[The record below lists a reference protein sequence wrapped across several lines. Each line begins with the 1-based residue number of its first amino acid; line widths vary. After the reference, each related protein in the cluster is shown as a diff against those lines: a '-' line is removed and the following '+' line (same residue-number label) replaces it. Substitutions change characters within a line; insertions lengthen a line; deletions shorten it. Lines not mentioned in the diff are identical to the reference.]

1 MYFGWIYFWYIC
13 IYYISWF
20 KLALWGTVKQPIPNS
35 IYQTFFPTDSQ
46 WQFFIII
53 LAAMQEEGRLKLFTK
68 PVIADT
74 SIHSRLFWMKRI
86 LNSKENVASF
96 TYHYDLISTIQ
107 LSMSEK
113 SKFQKNIKN
122 ANRLWSGPSGS
133 SSKHPLQ
140 APCCIY
146 HAFGMKNVLL
156 NLLSVLSQIH

>member
-86 LNSKENVASF
+86 LNSKRNVASF
-96 TYHYDLISTIQ
+96 TLPVPLWFNQYYSALNVR
-107 LSMSEK
+107 K
-113 SKFQKNIKN
+113 VKVSKKYQKRK
-122 ANRLWSGPSGS
+122 
-133 SSKHPLQ
+133 Q
-140 APCCIY
+140 AL
-146 HAFGMKNVLL
+146 VWT
-156 NLLSVLSQIH
+156 

>member
-35 IYQTFFPTDSQ
+35 IYQTFFSTDSQ

-68 PVIADT
+68 TVIADT
-74 SIHSRLFWMKRI
+74 SIHSRLFWMKRS

-96 TYHYDLISTIQ
+96 TLPVPLWFNQYYSALNVR
-107 LSMSEK
+107 K
-113 SKFQKNIKN
+113 VKVSKKYQKRKQT
-122 ANRLWSGPSGS
+122 LVWT
-133 SSKHPLQ
+133 
-140 APCCIY
+140 
-146 HAFGMKNVLL
+146 
-156 NLLSVLSQIH
+156 

>member
-35 IYQTFFPTDSQ
+35 IYQTFFSTDCQ

-68 PVIADT
+68 TVIADT

-86 LNSKENVASF
+86 LNSKGNVASF
-96 TYHYDLISTIQ
+96 TLPVPLWFNQYYSALNVR
-107 LSMSEK
+107 K
-113 SKFQKNIKN
+113 VKVSKKYQKRK
-122 ANRLWSGPSGS
+122 
-133 SSKHPLQ
+133 Q
-140 APCCIY
+140 AL
-146 HAFGMKNVLL
+146 VWT
-156 NLLSVLSQIH
+156 

>member
-35 IYQTFFPTDSQ
+35 IYQTFFSTDSQ

-68 PVIADT
+68 TVIADT
-74 SIHSRLFWMKRI
+74 SIHSRLFWMKRS

-96 TYHYDLISTIQ
+96 TLPVPLWFNQYYSALNVR
-107 LSMSEK
+107 K
-113 SKFQKNIKN
+113 VKVSKKYQKRK
-122 ANRLWSGPSGS
+122 
-133 SSKHPLQ
+133 Q
-140 APCCIY
+140 AL
-146 HAFGMKNVLL
+146 VWT
-156 NLLSVLSQIH
+156 

>member
-86 LNSKENVASF
+86 LNSKGNVASF
-96 TYHYDLISTIQ
+96 TLPVPLWFNQYYSALNVR
-107 LSMSEK
+107 K
-113 SKFQKNIKN
+113 VKVSKKYQKRK
-122 ANRLWSGPSGS
+122 
-133 SSKHPLQ
+133 Q
-140 APCCIY
+140 AL
-146 HAFGMKNVLL
+146 VWT
-156 NLLSVLSQIH
+156 

>member
-68 PVIADT
+68 TVIADT

-86 LNSKENVASF
+86 LNSKGNVASF
-96 TYHYDLISTIQ
+96 TLPVPLWFNQYYSALNVR
-107 LSMSEK
+107 K
-113 SKFQKNIKN
+113 VKVSKKYQKRK
-122 ANRLWSGPSGS
+122 
-133 SSKHPLQ
+133 Q
-140 APCCIY
+140 AL
-146 HAFGMKNVLL
+146 VWT
-156 NLLSVLSQIH
+156 